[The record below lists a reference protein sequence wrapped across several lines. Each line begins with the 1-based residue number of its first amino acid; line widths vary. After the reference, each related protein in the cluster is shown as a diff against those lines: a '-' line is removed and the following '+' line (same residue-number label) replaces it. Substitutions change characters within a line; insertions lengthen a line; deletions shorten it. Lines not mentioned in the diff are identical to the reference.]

1 MDRAT
6 ILIIEDEQAIQ
17 FLLKRIVE
25 QLGHEAILADDGQM
39 ALARLAERIPNLIL
53 TDLSLPGTPFGVDL
67 VNALRALAPTSP
79 IVVTTGDLSGER
91 VEELTRAGVAHIMGK
106 PFDLPVAREMITSLL
121 SRNSG

>member
-79 IVVTTGDLSGER
+79 IIVTTGDLSGER

>member
-67 VNALRALAPTSP
+67 VNALRAQVPTCP
-79 IVVTTGDLSGER
+79 MIVTTGDLSGER
-91 VEELTRAGVAHIMGK
+91 VEELTRVGVEHIMGK
-106 PFDLPVAREMITSLL
+106 PFDLPVAREMITSIL

>member
-91 VEELTRAGVAHIMGK
+91 VEELTRAGVEHIMGK